1 MKKLLSLLLIIFVSA
16 ISWYSCPQKKVINVT
31 TIYNLTYPVE
41 HSLLLTPTLTTRKTT
56 ESINFSQAK
65 VVSEHNR
72 FFEFSIVFN
81 ENLQQTISFF
91 THLYDVISTLWLIDS
106 LHIPTTN
113 QR

>member
-56 ESINFSQAK
+56 A
-65 VVSEHNR
+65 VSY
-72 FFEFSIVFN
+72 
-81 ENLQQTISFF
+81 
-91 THLYDVISTLWLIDS
+91 THLTL
-106 LHIPTTN
+106 PTSDLV
-113 QR
+113 